1 MPWLLLTSAGW
12 VVTRKSLSTA
22 WALLVIHIPFPW
34 VYRYWRKCKNIFSH
48 LHTTYIYKNTHTDT
62 HTVSL
67 EAIKTDKPF
76 SALLQSLLEL
86 HWSYT
91 QKGPLLT
98 VETSIQAH
106 HQPSKIQAGNKPGA
120 LLQNAKNNQ
129 NTGWSQAA
137 PREVLIRHHEKL
149 LQGKGCQALARAAQG
164 RAGFTIPGSVKK
176 MLRCGTWGH
185 SLVVVLVWQLD
196 LTWCFP
202 ILTIL
207 CFSELKEKN
216 KAIQALEKNI

>member
-34 VYRYWRKCKNIFSH
+34 VYRYWRKCRNIFSH
-48 LHTTYIYKNTHTDT
+48 LHTTYIYKNTHADT

-98 VETSIQAH
+98 VETSTQAH
-106 HQPSKIQAGNKPGA
+106 PQPSKIQAGNKPGA

-129 NTGWSQAA
+129 NTSCTKGRFDQTSLKTSSRKALSSTGEGC
-137 PREVLIRHHEKL
+137 P
-149 LQGKGCQALARAAQG
+149 GKGW
-164 RAGFTIPGSVKK
+164 IH
-176 MLRCGTWGH
+176 H
-185 SLVVVLVWQLD
+185 SWK
-196 LTWCFP
+196 C
-202 ILTIL
+202 
-207 CFSELKEKN
+207 
-216 KAIQALEKNI
+216 